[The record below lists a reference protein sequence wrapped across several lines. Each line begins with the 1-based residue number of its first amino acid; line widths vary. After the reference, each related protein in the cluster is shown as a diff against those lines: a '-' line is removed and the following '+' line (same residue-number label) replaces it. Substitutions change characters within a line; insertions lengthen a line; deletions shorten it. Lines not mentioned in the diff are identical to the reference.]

1 MGNLILAC
9 FGAAAALGG
18 AVFLLKL
25 LYYRKFGVTAKA
37 EVVDVNEIKK
47 RKGFLLENIIF
58 VGRHADSYA
67 HTMRYDVNGK
77 TYEEQDKAGYTQPL
91 KTGSTHL
98 ILCDPK
104 DPRKFRFEAD
114 VDKGVKITAALV
126 AMGVVFAVRF
136 LYAYIK

>member
-9 FGAAAALGG
+9 FGAAVALGG
-18 AVFLLKL
+18 AAFLARL
-25 LYYRKFGVTAKA
+25 LYYRKFGITAKA
-37 EVVDVNEIKK
+37 EVADVTEIKK

-67 HTMRYDVNGK
+67 HTLRYDVGGK
-77 TYEEQDKAGYTQPL
+77 TYEEQDKAGYTQPM
-91 KTGSTHL
+91 KKGSTHL

-104 DPRKFRFEAD
+104 SPKKFRFETD
-114 VDKGVKITAALV
+114 VDRGIKITAALV
-126 AMGVVFAVRF
+126 AMGVVFAARF